1 MNPTVSEVNAAA
13 EWSEFWALPTRVY
26 AGDSHYRTPS
36 QTTAEANLF
45 RSDFKDHQSVW
56 LASGGGHA
64 VARVVARLSPT
75 LTDDDGSPVGMLGF
89 FEAENDLNIVRGL
102 FDSACRWLHG
112 RGARLIVGPM
122 DGDTWHRYRLNLGP
136 FEAPPFLLEPYN
148 PPYYGALWEASGFEP
163 LEEYHSKT
171 VVEPG
176 MAASTL
182 EPFLQRVIQQGNVL
196 RRLER
201 AQFAEELCV
210 FYELSL
216 RIFAGNFLYSRIPWP
231 EFRQM
236 YTPLESQLDN
246 DFIWFAKDPSGH
258 DVGFVFGYPDVDG
271 TVNAKTLGVVP
282 ESRRTGLAAALIQRI
297 YAMAAQKGY
306 RRVNLCL
313 IREGNASD
321 RLDAGRGQLIRRY
334 RLYRY
339 RHD

>member
-1 MNPTVSEVNAAA
+1 MHPTVCEVNAAA
-13 EWSEFWALPTRVY
+13 EWSEFWTLPTRVY
-26 AGDSHYRTPS
+26 AGDSHYRAPS
-36 QTTAEANLF
+36 QATTEANLF
-45 RSDFKDHQSVW
+45 RSDFKEQQSVW
-56 LASGGGHA
+56 LAGGGGHG

-75 LTDDDGSPVGMLGF
+75 LKDDDGSPVGMLGF
-89 FEAENDLNIVRGL
+89 FEAENDAEVVRGL
-102 FDSACRWLHG
+102 FDAACRWLRG
-112 RGARLIVGPM
+112 RGANLIVGPM

-136 FEAPPFLLEPYN
+136 FEVPPFLLEPYN
-148 PPYYGALWEASGFEP
+148 PSYYAALWEASRFEP

-176 MAASTL
+176 RAASAL
-182 EPFLQRVIQQGNVL
+182 EPFLQRVVQKGNVL

-201 AQFAEELCV
+201 ARFAEELRV

-216 RIFAGNFLYSRIPWP
+216 RIFSENFLYSAIPWP
-231 EFRQM
+231 EFQQM
-236 YTPLESQLDN
+236 YMPLESQLDP
-246 DFIWFAKDPSGH
+246 DFIWFAKDPSGR

-271 TVNAKTLGVVP
+271 VVNTKTLGVVP

-297 YAMAAQKGY
+297 YAMTVQKGY

-321 RLDAGRGQLIRRY
+321 RLDAGLGQLIRHY